1 MRALSIL
8 KGKHPSRHPDS
19 KIPVAPSSE
28 NVANALQLT
37 EEQVRRAIISFP
49 GGSAGGNDLLLPQ
62 HLKDL
67 ISKSSGDGGTQL
79 LSSITRLCNKMLRGE
94 VPDQFTPILYGASL
108 LAFSKPH
115 GGVRPIAIGSTLRR
129 LVAKA
134 AVFYLKSDI
143 KPKLFPY
150 QLGVSIP
157 SGAEAIVH
165 SARSFCVAKKES
177 PELS

>member
-1 MRALSIL
+1 MA
-8 KGKHPSRHPDS
+8 
-19 KIPVAPSSE
+19 E
-28 NVANALQLT
+28 
-37 EEQVRRAIISFP
+37 
-49 GGSAGGNDLLLPQ
+49 
-62 HLKDL
+62 
-67 ISKSSGDGGTQL
+67 L

-94 VPDQFTPILYGASL
+94 VPQQITPILYGATL

-115 GGVRPIAIGSTLRR
+115 GGVRPIAIGGTMRR

-134 AVFYLKSDI
+134 AVFYLKPDV

-165 SARSFCVAKKES
+165 SARSFCATRRQS
-177 PELS
+177 PEPTAFLKVDFENAFNTVRRDKLLETIKREVDCVFPFYINVTLMKVS